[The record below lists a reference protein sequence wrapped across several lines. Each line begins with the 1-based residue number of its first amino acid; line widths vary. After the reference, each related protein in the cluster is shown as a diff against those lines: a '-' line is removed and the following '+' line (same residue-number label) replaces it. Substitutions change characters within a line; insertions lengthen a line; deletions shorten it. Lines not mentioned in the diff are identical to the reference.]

1 MSMLRD
7 HNPKKMVP
15 ATRWFCC
22 MLCGFLL
29 LAPAP
34 MCSGQ
39 TRKTSSYKSAKN
51 VKSSAAEFSSRNESL
66 LARYS
71 AEVETAADKIISGS
85 SSPAARR
92 QALVW
97 KVEAIPIMQTS
108 LLNTDPIAAVL
119 DTWAF
124 LFQMTAFME
133 QPTLKQT
140 MGNSYPVVAETL
152 RNMEAEMERLIESVA
167 PKANLADLRQ
177 RVRGWADAH
186 PIEDSLASR
195 QSADPDVI
203 RKVGQANLGTMASIK
218 ALAESMGDLSA
229 RLDSYNLYLPKEA
242 RWQAELFLLDLQRD
256 PQVSAAVSYLG
267 SLANTAAKIEN
278 QRLSAQEF
286 VRQERLQTL
295 DNLQQQR
302 VATIT
307 ALHAERLGASADL
320 HAERLGATADL
331 HAERLGATADLRRE
345 RETVLSALRDDE
357 TAIMNDIKVT
367 SEQDIKILGTEGH
380 ELINQIFW
388 RAVELMLLTL
398 ALSSL
403 VWILLRRFSA
413 RRPDRAER
421 RFQRVA

>member
-1 MSMLRD
+1 
-7 HNPKKMVP
+7 
-15 ATRWFCC
+15 
-22 MLCGFLL
+22 
-29 LAPAP
+29 
-34 MCSGQ
+34 
-39 TRKTSSYKSAKN
+39 
-51 VKSSAAEFSSRNESL
+51 
-66 LARYS
+66 
-71 AEVETAADKIISGS
+71 
-85 SSPAARR
+85 
-92 QALVW
+92 
-97 KVEAIPIMQTS
+97 
-108 LLNTDPIAAVL
+108 
-119 DTWAF
+119 
-124 LFQMTAFME
+124 
-133 QPTLKQT
+133 
-140 MGNSYPVVAETL
+140 
-152 RNMEAEMERLIESVA
+152 
-167 PKANLADLRQ
+167 
-177 RVRGWADAH
+177 
-186 PIEDSLASR
+186 
-195 QSADPDVI
+195 
-203 RKVGQANLGTMASIK
+203 MASIK

-331 HAERLGATADLRRE
+331 RRE

>member
-1 MSMLRD
+1 
-7 HNPKKMVP
+7 
-15 ATRWFCC
+15 
-22 MLCGFLL
+22 
-29 LAPAP
+29 
-34 MCSGQ
+34 
-39 TRKTSSYKSAKN
+39 
-51 VKSSAAEFSSRNESL
+51 
-66 LARYS
+66 
-71 AEVETAADKIISGS
+71 
-85 SSPAARR
+85 
-92 QALVW
+92 VW
-97 KVEAIPIMQTS
+97 KAEAIPIMQTS

-140 MGNSYPVVAETL
+140 MGSSYPVVAETL

-203 RKVGQANLGTMASIK
+203 RQVGQANLGKMASIK

-242 RWQAELFLLDLQRD
+242 RWQAELFVLDLQRD
-256 PQVSAAVSYLG
+256 PQVSTALSYLG

-278 QRLSAQEF
+278 QRLSTQEF

-302 VATIT
+302 VATIA

-357 TAIMNDIKVT
+357 AAIMNDIKVT
-367 SEQDIKILGTEGH
+367 SEHDIKILGTEGH
-380 ELINQIFW
+380 ELINQIFL

-413 RRPDRAER
+413 RRPDRVER
-421 RFQRVA
+421 RLQRAA

>member
-1 MSMLRD
+1 
-7 HNPKKMVP
+7 
-15 ATRWFCC
+15 
-22 MLCGFLL
+22 
-29 LAPAP
+29 
-34 MCSGQ
+34 
-39 TRKTSSYKSAKN
+39 
-51 VKSSAAEFSSRNESL
+51 
-66 LARYS
+66 
-71 AEVETAADKIISGS
+71 
-85 SSPAARR
+85 
-92 QALVW
+92 
-97 KVEAIPIMQTS
+97 
-108 LLNTDPIAAVL
+108 
-119 DTWAF
+119 
-124 LFQMTAFME
+124 
-133 QPTLKQT
+133 
-140 MGNSYPVVAETL
+140 
-152 RNMEAEMERLIESVA
+152 
-167 PKANLADLRQ
+167 
-177 RVRGWADAH
+177 
-186 PIEDSLASR
+186 
-195 QSADPDVI
+195 
-203 RKVGQANLGTMASIK
+203 MASIK

>member
-1 MSMLRD
+1 M
-7 HNPKKMVP
+7 
-15 ATRWFCC
+15 
-22 MLCGFLL
+22 
-29 LAPAP
+29 
-34 MCSGQ
+34 
-39 TRKTSSYKSAKN
+39 
-51 VKSSAAEFSSRNESL
+51 
-66 LARYS
+66 
-71 AEVETAADKIISGS
+71 
-85 SSPAARR
+85 
-92 QALVW
+92 W
-97 KVEAIPIMQTS
+97 KAEAIPIMQTS

-140 MGNSYPVVAETL
+140 MGSSYPVVAETL

-203 RKVGQANLGTMASIK
+203 RQVGQANLGTMASIK

-242 RWQAELFLLDLQRD
+242 RWQAELFVLDLQRD
-256 PQVSAAVSYLG
+256 PQVSAALSYLG

-278 QRLSAQEF
+278 QRLSTQEF

-302 VATIT
+302 VATIA
-307 ALHAERLGASADL
+307 ALHAERLGAS
-320 HAERLGATADL
+320 ADL

-357 TAIMNDIKVT
+357 AAIMNDIKVT
-367 SEQDIKILGTEGH
+367 SEHDIKILGTEGH
-380 ELINQIFW
+380 ELINQIFL

-413 RRPDRAER
+413 RRPDRVER
-421 RFQRVA
+421 RLQRAA

>member
-1 MSMLRD
+1 
-7 HNPKKMVP
+7 
-15 ATRWFCC
+15 
-22 MLCGFLL
+22 
-29 LAPAP
+29 

-186 PIEDSLASR
+186 PIEGSLASR

-242 RWQAELFLLDLQRD
+242 RWQAQLFVLDLQRD
-256 PQVSAAVSYLG
+256 PQVSAALSYLG

>member
-1 MSMLRD
+1 MLRD

-29 LAPAP
+29 LPPVP

-39 TRKTSSYKSAKN
+39 TRKTSSYKSSKN

-71 AEVETAADKIISGS
+71 AEVETAGDKIISGS

-97 KVEAIPIMQTS
+97 KAEAIPIMQTS

-140 MGNSYPVVAETL
+140 MGSSYPVVAETL

-203 RKVGQANLGTMASIK
+203 RQVGQANLGTMASIK

-242 RWQAELFLLDLQRD
+242 RWQAELFVLDLQRD
-256 PQVSAAVSYLG
+256 PQVSTALSYLG

-278 QRLSAQEF
+278 QRLSTQEF

-302 VATIT
+302 VATIA

-357 TAIMNDIKVT
+357 AAIMNDIKVT
-367 SEQDIKILGTEGH
+367 SEHDIKILGTEGH
-380 ELINQIFW
+380 ELINQIFL

-413 RRPDRAER
+413 RRPDRVER
-421 RFQRVA
+421 RLQRAA

>member
-1 MSMLRD
+1 
-7 HNPKKMVP
+7 
-15 ATRWFCC
+15 
-22 MLCGFLL
+22 
-29 LAPAP
+29 
-34 MCSGQ
+34 
-39 TRKTSSYKSAKN
+39 
-51 VKSSAAEFSSRNESL
+51 
-66 LARYS
+66 
-71 AEVETAADKIISGS
+71 
-85 SSPAARR
+85 
-92 QALVW
+92 
-97 KVEAIPIMQTS
+97 
-108 LLNTDPIAAVL
+108 
-119 DTWAF
+119 
-124 LFQMTAFME
+124 
-133 QPTLKQT
+133 
-140 MGNSYPVVAETL
+140 
-152 RNMEAEMERLIESVA
+152 MEAEMERLIESVA

-242 RWQAELFLLDLQRD
+242 RWQAELFVLDLQRNLQRD
-256 PQVSAAVSYLG
+256 PQVSAALSYLG

-302 VATIT
+302 VATIA

-320 HAERLGATADL
+320 HAERLGVTADL

-357 TAIMNDIKVT
+357 AAIMNDIKVT

-380 ELINQIFW
+380 ELINQIFL